1 MRRTLAAAG
10 LVINILALAAQLAL
24 TIEAFNRRG
33 LPLLN
38 AFIFNFAYFTVLANF
53 LAALVY
59 AGSVWRDVRWL
70 GFFRRASTAGF
81 TVAALLLVMVVATFI
96 LRRAEYPPEYFHWV
110 EYTLHYV
117 CPPMF
122 LVWWGMFVAD
132 GSLRARL
139 IPLWIAP
146 MAAYLALI
154 FLRGQIVSVY
164 PYPFLNAAQLG
175 WGRVLYYL
183 GMMTVIY
190 LALCA
195 VTLTADRVI
204 GARRRPA

>member
-1 MRRTLAAAG
+1 MRRSIAAAG
-10 LVINILALAAQLAL
+10 LVVNILALAAQLAL
-24 TIEAFNRRG
+24 TIAAFNQRG

-38 AFIFNFAYFTVLANF
+38 AFIFNFAYFTVLSNL

-59 AGSVWRDVRWL
+59 AAHVWTAALWL

-96 LRRAEYPPEYFHWV
+96 LRRATRPEYFDLV
-110 EYTLHYV
+110 EYVMHYV
-117 CPPMF
+117 CPPLF
-122 LVWWGMFVAD
+122 LAWWGVFLAD
-132 GSLRARL
+132 GGLRARL
-139 IPLWIAP
+139 IPLWIVP
-146 MAAYLALI
+146 MAGYLALI

-175 WGRVLYYL
+175 WGRVFSYL
-183 GMMTVIY
+183 GLMAVIY

-195 VTLTADRVI
+195 VTLVADRLI
-204 GARRRPA
+204 GARRRAT